1 MSGDPAGH
9 NLHSIGVGG
18 WVVRS
23 DGKVLLVRMTYG
35 PADGKLMIPGG
46 HSDPDELL
54 GATAAREVKEE
65 TGIDA
70 VPRGILLIRQR
81 LEAPGRRNLY
91 LVLLMTP
98 LEGEAV
104 ADETEVSEAVW
115 LDPAEVVARDD
126 VQPIAAE
133 LAAAW
138 CRSPRC
144 CLSQRELTWQDP
156 ETYHLWA
163 GEPGQPTLA
172 DEPTGDTP

>member
-1 MSGDPAGH
+1 MSGDPAER

-23 DGKVLLVRMTYG
+23 DGQVLLVRMTYG
-35 PADGKLMIPGG
+35 PANGKLMIPGG

-54 GATAAREVKEE
+54 GTTAAREVKEE

-70 VPRGILLIRQR
+70 VPRGILMVRQR

-91 LVLLMTP
+91 FVLLMP
-98 LEGEAV
+98 PREGEAV
-104 ADETEVSEAVW
+104 ADQTEVSEAIWV
-115 LDPAEVVARDD
+115 DPAEIVTRRD

-138 CRSPRC
+138 LRSPRC
-144 CLSQRELTWQDP
+144 CLAQRELTWQSS

-163 GEPGQPTLA
+163 GEHGAPQLA
-172 DEPTGDTP
+172 AGDGG